1 MRRPSQSRIMQKI
14 ALALAFLSL
23 AAAASAAEIG
33 KLKKAGKTEK
43 EMAVNGV
50 VSMKDT
56 CESRGLPEIDLD
68 IPPKGGGGTV
78 CVRPGMVRL
87 GETWSGRNQ
96 HCIGKRISGV
106 FVIYKSFA
114 NFTGVDTMQYAAR
127 TSSDS
132 KTYEI
137 EIRIEGGPTA
147 LHPGSEGSNPQVA
160 GPMPLCR
167 ALVL

>member
-1 MRRPSQSRIMQKI
+1 MQKI

-23 AAAASAAEIG
+23 AATASAAEIG
-33 KLKKAGKTEK
+33 KLKKAGKSEK

-50 VSMKDT
+50 VSIKDT

-68 IPPKGGGGTV
+68 IPPKGGTV

-114 NFTGVDTMQYAAR
+114 SFTGVDTMQYTAR

-137 EIRIEGGPTA
+137 EIRIEAGPTA
-147 LHPGSEGSNPQVA
+147 LHPGPEGSDPQAA

-167 ALVL
+167 ALVS